1 MAANEVTIRTM
12 QQLRHENNEKIVIYG
27 APKYPNQTTKA
38 RLDRFNGGYH
48 GYNFAFHSKITSR
61 HFKKNG
67 AGMTEAARSTAW
79 KRALEEPISDETPW
93 ELLDEFRRELFR
105 QLELLTEWSLAE
117 CEDPSLLGPW
127 LAAEIQK
134 IAERLK
140 LLAVLVPAAGER
152 AVASGR
158 AKTGWLSPHCPLC
171 QQKLKKDC
179 A

>member
-1 MAANEVTIRTM
+1 M
-12 QQLRHENNEKIVIYG
+12 QQLRHENNEKIMIDW
-27 APKYPNQTTKA
+27 APKYPNQATKA
-38 RLDRFNGGYH
+38 RLDRFNGGSH
-48 GYNFAFHSKITSR
+48 GYKFAFHSKITSR

-67 AGMTEAARSTAW
+67 ARMTEAPRSLAW
-79 KRALEEPISDETPW
+79 ERALEESISDETPW

-105 QLELLTEWSLAE
+105 RLELLTEWPLAE
-117 CEDPSLLGPW
+117 FEDLSLLGPW

-140 LLAVLVPAAGER
+140 ILAVLIPAAGER

-158 AKTGWLSPHCPLC
+158 AKRGWRIPHCALC